1 MSKTKT
7 LIIAALAVV
16 SGGCSNKYKYM
27 SVSEVE
33 EEYGRMMR
41 GYVKFVAPDDIT
53 QELLDTFRDEDF
65 AKCAAAKYS
74 PGPSKEDWRDHQGV
88 VVRYYRGLDGA
99 KDISLWIP
107 PEWGRLE
114 QGDIVDFYNGKP
126 AMTNGVA
133 EKSIRI
139 PMAVTATAGLMWFI
153 VDDVKDYPM
162 AEQAIIL
169 GIVCRATEPGCKRN
183 TSLATTIGYARK
195 LPNGP
200 ADYLGVAAESE
211 QPIERRPQ
219 RFADMFALPICT
231 TCSEDNPGVVIE
243 GEE

>member
-1 MSKTKT
+1 MSKTKI

-16 SGGCSNKYKYM
+16 SGGCSNPYKYM

-33 EEYGRMMR
+33 EKYGRMMR
-41 GYVKFVAPDDIT
+41 GYVKFVIPDDT
-53 QELLDTFRDEDF
+53 YQEMLDTFRDEDF
-65 AKCAAAKYS
+65 ARFASAKYS
-74 PGPSKEDWRDHQGV
+74 PGRTKNDYKNHQAV
-88 VVRYYRGLDGA
+88 ILRYYRGLDGA
-99 KDISLWIP
+99 KQTSILVE

-126 AMTNGVA
+126 AMTDGVA
-133 EKSIRI
+133 EKSIRV
-139 PMAVTATAGLMWFI
+139 PVPTSVTAGLTWFI

-162 AEQAIIL
+162 KERSMIL

-183 TSLATTIGYARK
+183 TSLATTIGYGRK

-200 ADYLGVAAESE
+200 ADYLGVAAEAE
-211 QPIERRPQ
+211 QPIARESK
-219 RFADMFALPICT
+219 RFAEMFALPICT

>member
-1 MSKTKT
+1 MSKTKI

-16 SGGCSNKYKYM
+16 SGGCSNPYKYM

-41 GYVKFVAPDDIT
+41 GYVKFVAPDDVY
-53 QELLDTFRDEDF
+53 QESLDAFRDEDF
-65 AKCAAAKYS
+65 ARFAAAKHS
-74 PGPSKEDWRDHQGV
+74 PGPTKEDWRDYQIV
-88 VVRYYRGLDGA
+88 FVRYYRGLDGA
-99 KDISLWIP
+99 KQDTLWIP

-126 AMTNGVA
+126 AMTDGVA

-139 PMAVTATAGLMWFI
+139 PAVATVTAGLTWFI
-153 VDDVKDYPM
+153 IDDVKGYPM
-162 AEQAIIL
+162 KELAVIL
-169 GIVCRATEPGCKRN
+169 GVVCRATEPGCERN
-183 TSLATTIGYARK
+183 TSLATTIGYGRK

-200 ADYLGVAAESE
+200 ADYLGVAAEAE
-211 QPIERRPQ
+211 QPIARVSK
-219 RFADMFALPICT
+219 RFAEMWALPICT

>member
-1 MSKTKT
+1 MSKTKI

-16 SGGCSNKYKYM
+16 SGGCSNPYKYM

-33 EEYGRMMR
+33 EKYGRMMR
-41 GYVKFVAPDDIT
+41 GYVKFVVPDDT
-53 QELLDTFRDEDF
+53 YQESLDAFREEDF
-65 AKCAAAKYS
+65 AKRAAAKYS
-74 PGPSKEDWRDHQGV
+74 PGPAKEDWRNHQLV
-88 VVRYYRGLDGA
+88 LVRYYRGLDGA
-99 KDISLWIP
+99 KQTSLWIP

-126 AMTNGVA
+126 AMTDGVA

-139 PMAVTATAGLMWFI
+139 PGVVTLTAGLTWFI
-153 VDDVKDYPM
+153 MDDVKDYPM

-183 TSLATTIGYARK
+183 TSLATTIGYGRK

-200 ADYLGVAAESE
+200 ADYLGVAAEAG

-219 RFADMFALPICT
+219 RFAEMWALPICT

>member
-1 MSKTKT
+1 MSKTKI

-41 GYVKFVAPDDIT
+41 GYVKAVTPDDT
-53 QELLDTFRDEDF
+53 YQELLDAYGSDEAF
-65 AKCAAAKYS
+65 AKLWAGADRKAFREY
-74 PGPSKEDWRDHQGV
+74 QGV
-88 VVRYYRGLDGA
+88 IVRYYRGLDGA
-99 KDISLWIP
+99 KQDTVWVS

-126 AMTNGVA
+126 AMTDGVA
-133 EKSIRI
+133 EKSIRA
-139 PMAVTATAGLMWFI
+139 PRAVTVTAGLMWFI
-153 VDDVKDYPM
+153 MDDVKDHPM
-162 AEQAIIL
+162 AENAVIL

-183 TSLATTIGYARK
+183 TSLATTIGYGRK

-200 ADYLGVAAESE
+200 ADYLGVAAEAG
-211 QPIERRPQ
+211 QPIARESK
-219 RFADMFALPICT
+219 RFAEMFALPICT